1 MDKNQEFDELLRQSQ
16 KRAGVET
23 LLELQSMYEKFARQ
37 QDTVF
42 RSDNNRRTII
52 TTNST

>member
-1 MDKNQEFDELLRQSQ
+1 MDKDQEFDELLKQSK

-23 LLELQSMYEKFARQ
+23 LLELQSMYEKFAKQ
-37 QDTVF
+37 KNTIF
-42 RSDNNRRTII
+42 RSDNKRTII